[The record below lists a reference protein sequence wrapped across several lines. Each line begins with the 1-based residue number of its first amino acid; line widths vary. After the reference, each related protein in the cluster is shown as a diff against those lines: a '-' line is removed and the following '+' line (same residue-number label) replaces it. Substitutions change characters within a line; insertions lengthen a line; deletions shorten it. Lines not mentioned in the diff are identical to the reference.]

1 MAAGYS
7 TGELARRTGCHLET
21 IRYYER
27 AGIMPKP
34 PRTAGGHRVYADEH
48 AARLTFVLRGR
59 ELGFPLDTV
68 RGLLAL
74 VDSGSFTCEEVH
86 DITVKHLAE
95 VRHKLRDLRKLE
107 KTLGALAAQ
116 CQRGTK
122 PDCAIIQTLYAPRS

>member
-59 ELGFPLDTV
+59 ELGFP
-68 RGLLAL
+68 A
-74 VDSGSFTCEEVH
+74 
-86 DITVKHLAE
+86 
-95 VRHKLRDLRKLE
+95 RHRA
-107 KTLGALAAQ
+107 G
-116 CQRGTK
+116 
-122 PDCAIIQTLYAPRS
+122 APRACR